1 MTNSIFIMLHSL
13 QDISTDRISLNQ
25 LDDLGQAAFRGL
37 LGGRRPGKALGSR
50 THSAST
56 PQGISQE
63 FPAQPQVYCKMKG
76 TSEVIFEVCL

>member
-13 QDISTDRISLNQ
+13 QDISTDRISLKQ

-37 LGGRRPGKALGSR
+37 LGGRRPGKELGSR
-50 THSAST
+50 TCSALT
-56 PQGISQE
+56 PQGISRE
-63 FPAQPQVYCKMKG
+63 FPAQPQVYCKMNG

>member
-1 MTNSIFIMLHSL
+1 MLHSL

-25 LDDLGQAAFRGL
+25 LDDLGQAVFRGL
-37 LGGRRPGKALGSR
+37 LGGRRPGKELDLGSR
-50 THSAST
+50 AHFAST
-56 PQGISQE
+56 PQGMSRE